1 MRMATSSPARPV
13 PGLFRTRRGRVIL
26 ENLTAYTFLFP
37 AGLIIFL
44 FGIFPVAFALYVSL
58 HRWRRL
64 PERYTGIDN
73 YVRAL
78 DDLAYVFF
86 FWLAAAALIYALVLL
101 VQFWKSTR
109 GQSRSLALLLPGIA
123 NGIAILLVVRW
134 FFTALPVVL
143 DIPQRLLGQER
154 VPGIFISELVA
165 SFQMP
170 EVVAAA
176 NLALLMTVAGAALSY
191 LLSRWLRVG
200 EAGASLMRPTI
211 ATLLAGL
218 GIIGLEFVT
227 RSVSLAVAEAQAAGE
242 SMPLWTQ
249 ILLISVGAAL
259 LVAAYALWTRA
270 AREHDD
276 RVFVLK
282 VLATVALIAGGYLLV
297 AELPRALDN
306 ADRNMLQSYS
316 VTVMFVIGTVPFQ
329 LAIGLGLAYLLFQNI
344 KGKAFFRMVYFLP
357 YITPFVATSV
367 VFKILFSHR
376 PTSLANVILTSLGL
390 SPQNWLLEP
399 RGIFT
404 LIFGPQLPD
413 ILAGPSLALVVIM
426 LYTVWTYIGYDTV
439 IFLAGLVNIPGELYE
454 AARIDGASGWQLFRH
469 ITLPLLSPTTYFL
482 SLIAIIGTFQAFTQ
496 IWVMRTP
503 GSARSVDTV
512 SVYIY
517 ETVRTTDPNMG
528 YGSAMAFVLF
538 VIILLL
544 TFFQNRISES
554 RVFYG

>member
-1 MRMATSSPARPV
+1 MATSSPARPV

>member
-13 PGLFRTRRGRVIL
+13 PGLFRTRRGPVIL
-26 ENLTAYTFLFP
+26 ENLTAYPFLFP

>member
-26 ENLTAYTFLFP
+26 ENLTAYPFLFP

>member
-1 MRMATSSPARPV
+1 
-13 PGLFRTRRGRVIL
+13 
-26 ENLTAYTFLFP
+26 P

-249 ILLISVGAAL
+249 ILLISRSEEHTCAL
-259 LVAAYALWTRA
+259 
-270 AREHDD
+270 
-276 RVFVLK
+276 
-282 VLATVALIAGGYLLV
+282 
-297 AELPRALDN
+297 
-306 ADRNMLQSYS
+306 
-316 VTVMFVIGTVPFQ
+316 
-329 LAIGLGLAYLLFQNI
+329 
-344 KGKAFFRMVYFLP
+344 
-357 YITPFVATSV
+357 
-367 VFKILFSHR
+367 
-376 PTSLANVILTSLGL
+376 
-390 SPQNWLLEP
+390 
-399 RGIFT
+399 
-404 LIFGPQLPD
+404 
-413 ILAGPSLALVVIM
+413 
-426 LYTVWTYIGYDTV
+426 
-439 IFLAGLVNIPGELYE
+439 
-454 AARIDGASGWQLFRH
+454 
-469 ITLPLLSPTTYFL
+469 
-482 SLIAIIGTFQAFTQ
+482 
-496 IWVMRTP
+496 
-503 GSARSVDTV
+503 
-512 SVYIY
+512 
-517 ETVRTTDPNMG
+517 
-528 YGSAMAFVLF
+528 
-538 VIILLL
+538 
-544 TFFQNRISES
+544 
-554 RVFYG
+554 